1 MLTVALS
8 TLRVRW
14 VTLIGTFVALA
25 LGVALIV
32 TMALGL
38 ASTVDAPEQK
48 PDRFAAAPV
57 VVHGADELRVPSPSG
72 ERTQPLAQPRGVPG
86 EVVQALAAKAPVV
99 ADRSFLAWV
108 TGQDDALVGH
118 PWPVAAFGGYRLIAG
133 HEPGEAGEVVL
144 AGEPA
149 LVGTTVT
156 VRTQA
161 GARTST
167 VSGVVA
173 PVSFEKAAF
182 FTASEAATMSPRV
195 DNVVVDAAADVVRT
209 VVGGADVQVLT
220 GDDRHRADPDPNRDH
235 DALIAMNAMLGTAGG
250 VTTFVSVFV
259 VASTFAF
266 AVAQRR
272 REIGLLRMAG
282 ATPRQVRRMMFTEAG
297 IVGVLGSAAG
307 CLLGSYGAPWLVRI
321 LVDQRLAPTRFT
333 IGPYTWP
340 YHVAFWTGLVVALA
354 GVAVATV
361 RAGRIRPVEALREAS
376 VDSKAMTPLRW
387 IFGAGLLAAGIG
399 SLVWRTLSDPG
410 DALHRKTYTT
420 APMLLIVAMALL
432 APVLVRPLIRLLAWL
447 PARLP
452 GATGMLVQENALA
465 GIRRTAAVAAPVL
478 ITVALA
484 GSLLGAIGTI
494 DHAEAAEIRDQTT
507 ADLIVR
513 ADGAGFDDRTVD
525 RVRKVPGARVM
536 ASATTAVYRLED
548 GTALI
553 RSKAQAVDP
562 DLFAAS
568 RNLPV
573 LAGGLRDLDDG
584 GIVVND
590 EWADHRVGDR
600 IDVWL
605 GDGTKA
611 SLRIVA
617 VIATGTGSNG
627 VYVTR
632 HNAAGAAADRLDIT
646 WTPGADVRAGQ
657 AAVRAAV
664 RATGAQVMTR
674 AQWITAASPG
684 SSRQTRA
691 GYAVVLGIALI
702 YTCIA
707 LAGTMVMATS
717 DRLRDL
723 AVLRLA
729 GATKRQILSLVAAE
743 AITVVI
749 LGATLGTT
757 VTALNLL
764 GIWGALGVLKVP
776 SSIVLPWP
784 MLEAVLAACAA
795 IAVVAAVLPTAAA
808 LRIRPIQLTSARE

>member
-1 MLTVALS
+1 VLTIVFS
-8 TLRVRW
+8 TLRARW

-25 LGVALIV
+25 LGVALIA
-32 TMALGL
+32 TMGLGL
-38 ASTVDAPEQK
+38 ASTLDAPEQK
-48 PDRFAAAPV
+48 PDRFATAPV
-57 VVHGADELRVPSPSG
+57 VVHGADELRVPSLAG
-72 ERTQPLAQPRGVPG
+72 ERTQPLAQSRGVPG
-86 EVVQALAAKAPVV
+86 EVVRVLAAEAPVV
-99 ADRSFLAWV
+99 ADRSFPARV
-108 TGQDDALVGH
+108 SGHDSALVGH
-118 PWPVAAFGGYRLIAG
+118 PWPVAAFGGYRLVAG
-133 HEPGEAGEVVL
+133 HGPREAGEMVL
-144 AGEPA
+144 AGGPA
-149 LVGTTVT
+149 QVGSKLTVHT
-156 VRTQA
+156 PGGVRTE
-161 GARTST
+161 T

-173 PVSFEKAAF
+173 PVSFENPAF
-182 FTASEAATMSPRV
+182 FAANEAAEISPRV
-195 DNVVVDAAADVVRT
+195 DNVVVDAAADVVHRLA
-209 VVGGADVQVLT
+209 GAADVQVLT
-220 GDDRHRADPDPNRDH
+220 GDDRHRADPDPHRDR
-235 DALIAMNAMLGTAGG
+235 DALTALNAMLGTAGG

-259 VASTFAF
+259 IASTFAF

-282 ATPRQVRRMMFTEAG
+282 ATPRQVRRMMFIEAG
-297 IVGVLGSAAG
+297 IVGVLASATG
-307 CLLGSYGAPWLVRI
+307 CLLGSYGAPRLARV
-321 LVDQRLAPTRFT
+321 LVDQRLAPAWFT
-333 IGPYTWP
+333 IGPYAWP

-387 IFGAGLLAAGIG
+387 IFGAGLLAAGLG
-399 SLVWRTLSDPG
+399 SLAWRTLADPG

-432 APVLVRPLIRLLAWL
+432 APVVVRPLIRLLAWL

-452 GATGMLVQENALA
+452 GAIGMLVRENASA

-494 DHAEAAEIRDQTT
+494 DHAEAAEIQDQTT

-513 ADGAGFDDRTVD
+513 ADGVGLDDRTID
-525 RVRKVPGARVM
+525 RVRNVPGARVM
-536 ASATTAVYRLED
+536 ASAATAVCRLED
-548 GTALI
+548 GAALI
-553 RSKAQAVDP
+553 RSGAQAVDP
-562 DLFAAS
+562 GLLAVS

-573 LAGGLRDLDDG
+573 LAGSLRDLDGD

-600 IDVWL
+600 VDVWL

-617 VIATGTGSNG
+617 VIAAGTGNNG

-632 HNAAGAAADRLDIT
+632 PNAAGAAADRLDIT
-646 WTPGADVRAGQ
+646 WAPDADVQAGR

-674 AQWITAASPG
+674 TQWIAAESPD
-684 SSRQTRA
+684 SSRQTIV
-691 GYAVVLGIALI
+691 GYAVVLGIALV
-702 YTCIA
+702 YTGIM

-717 DRLRDL
+717 DRLREL

-729 GATKRQILSLVAAE
+729 GATRRQVLSLVAVE
-743 AITVVI
+743 AVAVTI
-749 LGATLGTT
+749 LGAVLGGA
-757 VTALNLL
+757 VSALNLL
-764 GIWGALGVLKVP
+764 GIWGALGSLKVR
-776 SSIVLPWP
+776 SSIVLPWS
-784 MLEAVLAACAA
+784 MLEVVLAACAV
-795 IAVVAAVLPTAAA
+795 IAVVAAVLPAAAA
-808 LRIRPIQLTSARE
+808 LRLRPVQLTSARE